1 MFRPVM
7 DTPCFPFRS
16 EGRAKAK
23 RRESECRP
31 SILVMQK
38 GEAIGCHFCDKKVVL
53 DDNNNYNYKRRI
65 YLPPSIGEKSMNVNV
80 HLSLIVVVIYLPRE
94 PLFVV
99 LFNEVS

>member
-38 GEAIGCHFCDKKVVL
+38 REAIGCHFCDKKVVL
-53 DDNNNYNYKRRI
+53 DDNNNYKRRI

-80 HLSLIVVVIYLPRE
+80 HLSLIVVVIHV
-94 PLFVV
+94 FT
-99 LFNEVS
+99 